1 MALKDRSRLSP
12 SQKGRIHH
20 VIGAGPRRTLRKFFG
35 LSDAD
40 TVAALAEIERLTDA
54 NLKRVGPHDDLRTI
68 VFMRKDDW
76 ERVGKLLRDRI
87 VQRTLKG
94 LDENEQAFAPYSASY
109 IKQLIAAG
117 EPTQVDLRLTGAM
130 LDAIGFEATSGGV
143 TLTLTP

>member
-1 MALKDRSRLSP
+1 
-12 SQKGRIHH
+12 
-20 VIGAGPRRTLRKFFG
+20 
-35 LSDAD
+35 
-40 TVAALAEIERLTDA
+40 
-54 NLKRVGPHDDLRTI
+54 
-68 VFMRKDDW
+68 MRKDDW